1 MGVKCRLLTLE
12 EGERKK
18 VEIGRRRSFVEEQ
31 TLSII
36 EREEESAPGFLLGA
50 ILK

>member
-1 MGVKCRLLTLE
+1 MGVKCGLLTLE
-12 EGERKK
+12 EGERKN
-18 VEIGRRRSFVEEQ
+18 VEIGRRPSYVEEQ
-31 TLSII
+31 TLSMM